1 MLAALCL
8 IEGESITVNL
18 VLFDFDKTIISRDT
32 GAEYMKFMLA
42 RNPFRFAAC
51 LLACPFVLPL
61 LLFDKAKFVGYSIW
75 LWLATIGM
83 PIKKVIKLRKEFI
96 TQYLESE
103 KTVVY
108 QQAVETLN
116 AHIQTLDRVV
126 LVSGASEWMV
136 KKVFAQ
142 LALPQVE
149 FACSQEARLA
159 GGMVS
164 RFHCYA
170 KNKVKSIHQ
179 LLNLDNYQSIIGYSD
194 SSVDIPILAL
204 CTHRFIV
211 NPKQSCLKK
220 LNKSFD
226 QSMTVVSW
234 A

>member
-1 MLAALCL
+1 MAALCL
-8 IEGESITVNL
+8 IEEESIIVNL

-42 RNPFRFAAC
+42 RNPLRLTAC
-51 LLACPFVLPL
+51 LFACPFVLPF
-61 LLFDKAKFVGYSIW
+61 LLFDKAKFVGYSVW

-83 PIKKVIKLRKEFI
+83 PIKKVIKLRNKFI

-116 AHIQTLDRVV
+116 AHIQKLDKVV
-126 LVSGASEWMV
+126 IVSGASEWMV

-142 LALPQVE
+142 LALPKVE
-149 FACSQEARLA
+149 FACSQEARLV

-164 RFHCYA
+164 SFHCYA

-179 LLNLDNYQSIIGYSD
+179 RLNLVKYQSIIGYSD

-220 LNKSFD
+220 LIKSFD
-226 QSMTVVSW
+226 QSVTVVTW